1 MLHCRYAKVQNARM
15 VDWNDIRYFL
25 AVADTGSTLAAGR
38 ALKVSQTTAARRIA
52 ALEDALQV
60 ALFDRSPGGYR
71 LTEAGADL
79 LVHAHAVQRAAQ
91 TLTDAAAAQQREVSG
106 TVRVTTQEIF
116 AVTILAP
123 ILRDLHQA
131 YPAIRIDLDTT
142 EVKRDL
148 AAGAADV
155 ALRTAIRPTGAGL
168 VGRRLC
174 DDVWTLYCSRTYAA
188 EHGRPTRRSQLI
200 GHPLIGGGEA
210 GLWRLYR
217 EWLQANDLE
226 AAVAMHHSSAAGLLA
241 AVRSGFGLA
250 VLPCL
255 VADNDPDLLQ
265 CLPPIRDD
273 PHGLWLLTHER
284 LRHTPRVRVV
294 LEFLAE
300 RLTRLD
306 RERVR
311 KEA

>member
-1 MLHCRYAKVQNARM
+1 MLHCRYAKVQNEPM
-15 VDWNDIRYFL
+15 IDWNDIRHFL
-25 AVADTGSTLAAGR
+25 AVADSGSTLSAGR
-38 ALKVSQTTAARRIA
+38 ALRVSQTTVARRIS
-52 ALEDALQV
+52 ALEEALAV
-60 ALFDRSPGGYR
+60 TLFERSPAGYR

-79 LVHAHAVQRAAQ
+79 VAHARKVERAVQSVTDTAAS
-91 TLTDAAAAQQREVSG
+91 QQREISG

-116 AVTILAP
+116 AVTILSP

-131 YPAIRIDLDTT
+131 YPAIRIDLDTS
-142 EVKRDL
+142 EEARDL

-155 ALRTAIRPTGAGL
+155 ALRTAIRPSGAGL

-174 DDVWTLYCSRTYAA
+174 DDVWTLYCSRAYAA
-188 EHGRPTRRSQLI
+188 EHGRPTRRSQLV

-265 CLPPIRDD
+265 CLPPLRED

-294 LEFLAE
+294 LDFLAE

-306 RERVR
+306 RDRVPN
-311 KEA
+311 